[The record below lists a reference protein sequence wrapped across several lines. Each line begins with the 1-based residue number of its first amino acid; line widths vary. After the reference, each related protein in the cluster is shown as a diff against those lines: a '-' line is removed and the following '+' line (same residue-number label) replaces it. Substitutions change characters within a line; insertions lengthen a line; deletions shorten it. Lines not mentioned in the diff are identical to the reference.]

1 MSSGWGC
8 ETCLEIP
15 STAKLKVRSFHHCPK
30 RSTQFQSIIDGG
42 TGIVTFEAGISQ
54 QLLTSCY
61 NTVYQTT
68 VKHRIERIDDFLLI
82 KMPSSIHGAASIALR
97 DALTNS
103 IRKLEGVGDPDEL
116 FTFESFCDGGSLFG
130 WHHFSDR

>member
-1 MSSGWGC
+1 MPSGWGC
-8 ETCLEIP
+8 EKCLEIP
-15 STAKLKVRSFHHCPK
+15 SAAKLKVRSFHHRSK
-30 RSTQFQSIIDGG
+30 RSPQFQYVIDGG

-61 NTVYQTT
+61 NTVYETT

-82 KMPSSIHGAASIALR
+82 KTPSSIHGAAAMALR

-103 IRKLEGVGDPDEL
+103 IRKLEGVEDPDEL
-116 FTFESFCDGGSLFG
+116 FTFESLCNGGSLFG
-130 WHHFSDR
+130 SHHFSDR

>member
-1 MSSGWGC
+1 MPSGWGC
-8 ETCLEIP
+8 EKCLEIP
-15 STAKLKVRSFHHCPK
+15 STAILKVRSFHHCPK
-30 RSTQFQSIIDGG
+30 HSPQFQYIIGGG

-61 NTVYQTT
+61 NTVYQTI

-82 KMPSSIHGAASIALR
+82 RMPSSIHGAAAMALR

-103 IRKLEGVGDPDEL
+103 IRKLEGVEDPDEL
-116 FTFESFCDGGSLFG
+116 FTFESLCDGGSLFG
-130 WHHFSDR
+130 SHHFSDR